1 MIYLKHDINH
11 ISGKSRS
18 ASCHS
23 DMISFDIINKFILT
37 QMINIDLLL
46 AWGAVYKK
54 LGAGE
59 IIFQEGCYSPF
70 YYQLVEGKVR
80 WVNINDEGKEFIQT
94 FIEPGECFGEFPLFD
109 GEPFAATAIAD
120 EDSVIIRLHKS
131 SFHEILKENPDLHF
145 SFTRLLTQRLRFK
158 FLILKELANHNPQN
172 SISTLLKYFKDH
184 QKNIC
189 TKCNKLQL
197 TRQQIA
203 DMTGLRVETV
213 IRTMKNMEHKGDLT
227 ITKGKVYC

>member
-1 MIYLKHDINH
+1 MIDV
-11 ISGKSRS
+11 
-18 ASCHS
+18 
-23 DMISFDIINKFILT
+23 DT
-37 QMINIDLLL
+37 LL
-46 AWGAVYKK
+46 AWGAAYKK
-54 LGAGE
+54 VTAGE
-59 IIFQEGCYSPF
+59 VIFMEGANCTF
-70 YYQLVEGKVR
+70 YHQLVEGKVR
-80 WVNINDEGKEFIQT
+80 WVNINEEGKEFIQT

-109 GEPFAATAIAD
+109 DEPYAAGAIAD
-120 EDSVIIRLHKS
+120 TDAVIFRLHKFA
-131 SFHEILKENPDLHF
+131 FHEILKSDPALHF
-145 SFTRLLTQRLRFK
+145 EFSKMLTQRLRFK
-158 FLILKELANHNPQN
+158 FLILKELANHNPEN

-213 IRTMKNMEHKGDLT
+213 IRTMKNMQHKGELT